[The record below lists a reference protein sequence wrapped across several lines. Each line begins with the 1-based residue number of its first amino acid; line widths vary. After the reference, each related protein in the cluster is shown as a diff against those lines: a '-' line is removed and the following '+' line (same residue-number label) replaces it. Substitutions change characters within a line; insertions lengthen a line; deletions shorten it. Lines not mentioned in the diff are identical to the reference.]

1 MIKLVKIHNFRGISD
16 MSVMLNEKTT
26 IIKGQ
31 NGIGKST
38 ILNALS
44 WFFTETLLTDKWGV
58 GENDIESIT
67 PDKFERGMQ
76 TYVEVELE
84 TGTTYRKYYI
94 TEWDENN
101 KVVGHHFEGE
111 INGRKEKNKKT
122 WLQELYSD
130 LKYQPAFR
138 KINEARLFSDPLYA
152 LQKIKP
158 EELRNFLIELGAK
171 VDNEEVFNMG
181 HQILKA
187 YEDKYKGDFNL
198 MKKDVKAN
206 CLQFKKNVETIQNM
220 LASVDN
226 VKEFD
231 STELERLEQQK
242 EKLIEE
248 KAGLKDVNAELKI
261 KELDLEVERLEQQ
274 RQARIR
280 DEHKAIDDVLF
291 DLKLRLSM
299 EQALIIQ
306 QKTEAAKELK
316 DKESAL
322 NAEIKNL
329 DNTIKTYTLAIDDI
343 KYNLTKTADLG
354 KSSVEVKNRL
364 SLELADEMT
373 KTYSN
378 IIQCPSC
385 GDSFPASS
393 EDYNNW
399 QTQHN
404 AKIQSLQ
411 SGISQQQNNAKD
423 YAAKCQE
430 LKTRLENGNVELEKC
445 YKEQSDK
452 TQELLAIQKQ
462 IKEAQE
468 VAVDTRAYD
477 ELDSKIKFYEGK
489 KLIAVDTRDI
499 DIKIA
504 SINAEKS
511 SLVADSNFAI
521 NIRFNEIENELLNL
535 VEPINE
541 QYALKSRWANKVE
554 WQNDLHQAINV
565 LNDEESLLNHVNGFL
580 KDYMKLLN
588 ERATN
593 LTGIEF
599 VMQVENLSNDNMKD
613 VCYPLVNNIAFSEVN
628 TSEKYKV
635 GINFIEKVKDIAT
648 NQFNVPRNQF
658 PILAD
663 RLEGFDF
670 EEKIK
675 ALTNESQLVCTRV
688 TTDKE
693 IIID

>member
-1 MIKLVKIHNFRGISD
+1 MIRLVKIHNFRGISD
-16 MSVMLNEKTT
+16 MTVMLNEKTT

-158 EELRNFLIELGAK
+158 EELRTFLIELGAK
-171 VDNEEVFNMG
+171 VDNEEIFNMG

-231 STELERLEQQK
+231 STELDRLEQQK

-306 QKTEAAKELK
+306 QKTEATKELK

-385 GDSFPASS
+385 GDSFPASA

-411 SGISQQQNNAKD
+411 SGISQQQKNAKD

-452 TQELLAIQKQ
+452 TQELLTIQKQ

-468 VAVDTRAYD
+468 VAVDTKNYD

-504 SINAEKS
+504 SITAEKS

-535 VEPINE
+535 VAPINE

-554 WQNDLHQAINV
+554 WQNDLQQAINV
-565 LNDEESLLNHVNGFL
+565 LNNEESLLNHVNGFL

-613 VCYPLVNNIAFSEVN
+613 VCYPLVNGIAFSEVN

-693 IIID
+693 ITLD

>member
-16 MSVMLNEKTT
+16 MAVMLNEKTT

-76 TYVEVELE
+76 TYVEVELS

-122 WLQELYSD
+122 WLQELHSD

-171 VDNEEVFNMG
+171 VENEEVYSLG
-181 HQILKA
+181 HQILKT

-206 CLQFKKNVETIQNM
+206 CLQYKKNVETIQNM
-220 LASVDN
+220 LASVDD

-248 KAGLKDVNAELKI
+248 KAGLKDVNTELRV

-299 EQALIIQ
+299 EEALLIG
-306 QKTEAAKELK
+306 KRTEATKDLK
-316 DKESAL
+316 NKESTL
-322 NAEIKNL
+322 NSEISRL
-329 DNTIKTYTLAIDDI
+329 DKTIQTYTNAIDDI
-343 KYNLTKTADLG
+343 KYNLNRTADLG
-354 KSSVEVKNRL
+354 KAAVEGKNRL
-364 SLELADEMT
+364 SIQLSEEMT
-373 KTYSN
+373 KVYNN
-378 IIQCPSC
+378 IITCPSC
-385 GDSFPASS
+385 GDSFPANAD
-393 EDYNNW
+393 DYTKWENEH
-399 QTQHN
+399 QARLLQ
-404 AKIQSLQ
+404 IQNDIAQ
-411 SGISQQQNNAKD
+411 CQKNAKD
-423 YAAKCQE
+423 YADKCKE
-430 LKTRLENGNVELEKC
+430 LKDRLEKGKVELEKC
-445 YKEQSDK
+445 CADK
-452 TQELLAIQKQ
+452 SAKVDELLSVQKQ
-462 IKEAQE
+462 IREAQDI
-468 VAVDTRAYD
+468 AVDTSAYD
-477 ELDSKIKFYEGK
+477 ELDSKIKYYEGK
-489 KLIAVDTRDI
+489 KMIQVDTRDI
-499 DIKIA
+499 DSKI
-504 SINAEKS
+504 SNINADKNILIS
-511 SLVADSNFAI
+511 DSNFAI
-521 NIRFNEIENELLNL
+521 NQRFNEIENELLNL

-541 QYALKSRWANKVE
+541 QYALKSRWANKKQ
-554 WQNDLHQAINV
+554 WQNDLQNAVNE
-565 LNDEESLLNHVNGFL
+565 LNNEESLLNHVNGFL

-588 ERATN
+588 DRATN

-613 VCYPLVNNIAFSEVN
+613 VCYPLVNGIPFSEVN

-648 NQFNVPRNQF
+648 KQFNVPRNQF

-693 IIID
+693 ITLD

>member
-16 MSVMLNEKTT
+16 MTVMLNEKTT

-171 VDNEEVFNMG
+171 VDNEEIFNMG

-231 STELERLEQQK
+231 STELDRLEQQK

-306 QKTEAAKELK
+306 QKTEATKELK

-322 NAEIKNL
+322 NSEISRL
-329 DNTIKTYTLAIDDI
+329 DKTIQTYTNAIDDI
-343 KYNLTKTADLG
+343 KYNLSRTADLG
-354 KSSVEVKNRL
+354 KASVEYKNRL
-364 SLELADEMT
+364 SIQLSEEMT
-373 KTYSN
+373 KTYNN
-378 IIQCPSC
+378 IITCPSC
-385 GDSFPASS
+385 GDSFPANAD
-393 EDYNNW
+393 DYTKWENEH
-399 QTQHN
+399 QARLLQ
-404 AKIQSLQ
+404 IQNDIGQ
-411 SGISQQQNNAKD
+411 SQKNAKD
-423 YAAKCQE
+423 YAEKCKE
-430 LKTRLENGNVELEKC
+430 LKDRLEKGKVELDKC
-445 YKEQSDK
+445 CADK
-452 TQELLAIQKQ
+452 SAKVNELLSVQKQ
-462 IKEAQE
+462 IKEAQDI
-468 VAVDTRAYD
+468 AVDTKNYD
-477 ELDSKIKFYEGK
+477 ELDSKIKYYEGK

-511 SLVADSNFAI
+511 NLVADSNFAI
-521 NIRFNEIENELLNL
+521 NQRFNEIENELLNL

-554 WQNDLHQAINV
+554 WQNDLQQAINV
-565 LNDEESLLNHVNGFL
+565 LNNEESLLNHVNGFL

-613 VCYPLVNNIAFSEVN
+613 VCYPLVNGIAFSEVN

-693 IIID
+693 ITLD

>member
-16 MSVMLNEKTT
+16 MAVMLNEKTT

-158 EELRNFLIELGAK
+158 EELRSFLIELGAK

-231 STELERLEQQK
+231 STELDRLEQQK

-261 KELDLEVERLEQQ
+261 KGLDLEVERLEQQ

-299 EQALIIQ
+299 EEALLIG
-306 QKTEAAKELK
+306 KRTEATKDLK
-316 DKESAL
+316 NKESAL
-322 NAEIKNL
+322 NSEISRL
-329 DNTIKTYTLAIDDI
+329 DKTIQTYTNAIDDL
-343 KYNLTKTADLG
+343 KYNLSRTADLG
-354 KSSVEVKNRL
+354 KASVEYKNRL
-364 SLELADEMT
+364 SIQLSEEMT

-378 IIQCPSC
+378 IIQCPTC
-385 GDSFPASS
+385 GDSFPANA
-393 EDYNNW
+393 EDYTKWENEH
-399 QTQHN
+399 QARLLQ
-404 AKIQSLQ
+404 IQNDIAQ
-411 SGISQQQNNAKD
+411 SQKNAKD
-423 YAAKCQE
+423 YADKCKE
-430 LKTRLENGNVELEKC
+430 YKDRIEKGKVELDKC
-445 YKEQSDK
+445 CADK
-452 TQELLAIQKQ
+452 SAKVNELLSVQKQ
-462 IKEAQE
+462 IREAQE
-468 VAVDTRAYD
+468 IAVDTSAYD
-477 ELDSKIKFYEGK
+477 ELDSKVKYYEGK
-489 KLIAVDTRDI
+489 KLVAVDTRDI

-521 NIRFNEIENELLNL
+521 NQRFNEIETEILNL
-535 VEPINE
+535 TEPINE

-554 WQNDLHQAINV
+554 WQKDLQQAINV
-565 LNDEESLLNHVNGFL
+565 LNNEESLLNHVNGFL

-613 VCYPLVNNIAFSEVN
+613 VCYPLVNGIAFSEVN

-648 NQFNVPRNQF
+648 KQFNVPRNQF